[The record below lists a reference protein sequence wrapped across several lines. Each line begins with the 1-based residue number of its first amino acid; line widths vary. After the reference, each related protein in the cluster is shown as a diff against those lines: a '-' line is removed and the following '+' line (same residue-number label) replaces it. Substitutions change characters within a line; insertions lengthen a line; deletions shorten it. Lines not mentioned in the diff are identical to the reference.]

1 MKKIFF
7 IFIFIIGFN
16 NTALSLSW
24 ERNENRINVKLPGNT
39 YGYTIGE
46 GQWGSKLEE
55 FPNCKKL
62 NKFPGKGL
70 RQGNKTFY
78 DFDNKIRAYEK
89 GLFDCIY
96 FTDEIRFRIVEGISE
111 DANSKKTL
119 IYFKRDNFNQ
129 YIYSYNNNAWSLIT
143 LNKDY
148 ALAHQSANLISRETT
163 REERDHAEKLLV
175 FYKKIDL
182 SSRNSTIF
190 NNIINNNIEKAT
202 SNSNTKPSVIN
213 QSSKQSKL
221 PNCVGSYN
229 EKTWTNCYGIYK
241 WSNPSDRYEGE
252 YLNGNRHGF
261 GTYIYANGNKYT
273 GEYNNDRPN
282 GKGTITFSSGEKYIG
297 EVKNGKRH
305 GSGTYFFTD
314 GERMTGTWNENEY
327 VDAKNYR
334 KIENDNSNFNQKSKS
349 SENTK
354 LRSSSGVKEY
364 WWVVILL
371 IGIIFFVY
379 TQTKKDLNFNTERS
393 FKPKVR
399 ETHNIITL
407 FVDGKKSLGF
417 SFWIAYAL
425 LTTINF
431 FLFSILDDYA
441 AKNSL
446 NSLIPQIFAWVVIG
460 CYIFSCIGT
469 WKSATNYKLQ
479 KIRTKETF
487 VWATAAYVTIVVM
500 SILLGLGVIQGF
512 LEAI

>member
-62 NKFPGKGL
+62 NKFLGKGL

-78 DFDNKIRAYEK
+78 DFDNKIMAYEK

-163 REERDHAEKLLV
+163 REERDHAERLLV

-190 NNIINNNIEKAT
+190 NNIINTNFEKPT
-202 SNSNTKPSVIN
+202 SNSNIKPSVIN
-213 QSSKQSKL
+213 QSSNQSKL
-221 PNCVGSYN
+221 PNCVGSFN

-241 WSNPSDRYEGE
+241 WSNPNDKYDGE
-252 YLNGNRHGF
+252 FLNGNRHGF
-261 GTYIYANGNKYT
+261 GTYFYANGNKYI
-273 GEYNNDRPN
+273 GEWNNDRPN
-282 GKGTITFSSGEKYIG
+282 GKGTMIFASGAKYIG

-305 GSGTYFFTD
+305 GQGSYFYSD
-314 GERMTGTWNENEY
+314 GERLTGKWNEGEF
-327 VDAKNYR
+327 VDSSSYK
-334 KIENDNSNFNQKSKS
+334 KLENDNSNFYKKSKS
-349 SENTK
+349 TENTK

-379 TQTKKDLNFNTERS
+379 TQTKKDLNINTERS
-393 FKPKVR
+393 FKPKIR
-399 ETHNIITL
+399 ETHNIITQ
-407 FVDGKKSLGF
+407 FVEGKKSLGF

-441 AKNSL
+441 AKNNL

-460 CYIFSCIGT
+460 CYIFSCIGS
-469 WKSATNYKLQ
+469 WNSATNYKLQ
-479 KIRTKETF
+479 KIRTKEPF

>member
-1 MKKIFF
+1 MKKIILVIVF
-7 IFIFIIGFN
+7 ILGFN
-16 NTALSLSW
+16 NAALSLSW
-24 ERNENRINVKLPGNT
+24 DRIENRTNVMLPGNV
-39 YGYTIGE
+39 YGYSIGE
-46 GQWGSKLEE
+46 GHWGSKLEE
-55 FPNCKKL
+55 FPNCKRF
-62 NKFPGKGL
+62 NEFPGKGL

-78 DFDNKIRAYEK
+78 NFDNKIVAYEK

-96 FTDEIRFRIVEGISE
+96 FADEIRFRIVEGITE
-111 DANSKKTL
+111 DPNSKSTF
-119 IYFKRDNFNQ
+119 IHFKRDNFKQ
-129 YIYSYNNNAWSLIT
+129 YIYSYSNNVWSLIT

-148 ALAHQSANLISRETT
+148 SSGHQSANRISREAT
-163 REERDHAEKLLV
+163 REEIDHAERLLA

-190 NNIINNNIEKAT
+190 NNIINTNFEKPT

-213 QSSKQSKL
+213 QSSNQSKL
-221 PNCVGSYN
+221 PNCVGNFN

-241 WSNPSDRYEGE
+241 WSNPNDKYDGE
-252 YLNGNRHGF
+252 FLNGNRHGF
-261 GTYIYANGNKYT
+261 GTYFYANGNKYI
-273 GEYNNDRPN
+273 GEWSNDRPN
-282 GKGTITFSSGEKYIG
+282 GKGTMIFSSGAKYIG
-297 EVKNGKRH
+297 DVKNGKRH
-305 GSGTYFFTD
+305 GQGSYFYSD
-314 GERMTGTWNENEY
+314 GERLTGKWNEGEF
-327 VDAKNYR
+327 VDSSSYK
-334 KIENDNSNFNQKSKS
+334 KLENDNSNFYKKSKS
-349 SENTK
+349 TENTK

-379 TQTKKDLNFNTERS
+379 TQTKKDLNINTERS
-393 FKPKVR
+393 FKPKIR
-399 ETHNIITL
+399 ETHNIITQ
-407 FVDGKKSLGF
+407 FVEGKKSLGF

-441 AKNSL
+441 AKNNL

-460 CYIFSCIGT
+460 CYIFSCIGS
-469 WKSATNYKLQ
+469 WNSATNYKLQ
-479 KIRTKETF
+479 KIRTKEPF

>member
-1 MKKIFF
+1 MKKIILIIVF
-7 IFIFIIGFN
+7 ILGFN
-16 NTALSLSW
+16 NAALSLYW
-24 ERNENRINVKLPGNT
+24 EKIENRNNVRLYGNV
-39 YGYTIGE
+39 YGYSIGE
-46 GQWGSKLEE
+46 GHWGSKLEE
-55 FPNCKKL
+55 FTNCKIL
-62 NKFPGKGL
+62 NKFIGKGL

-78 DFDNKIRAYEK
+78 NFDNKIVAYEK

-96 FTDEIRFRIVEGISE
+96 ATDEIRFRIVEGISE
-111 DANSKKTL
+111 NPTDKTTS
-119 IYFKRDNFNQ
+119 IYFKRDNFKQ
-129 YIYSYNNNAWSLIT
+129 YIYSYSNNTWYLIT

-148 ALAHQSANLISRETT
+148 FSDHQLANKISRVAT
-163 REERDHAEKLLV
+163 REEIDHAERLLA

-190 NNIINNNIEKAT
+190 NNIINTNFEKPT

-213 QSSKQSKL
+213 QSSNQSKL
-221 PNCVGSYN
+221 PNCVGNFN

-241 WSNPSDRYEGE
+241 WSNPNDKYDGE
-252 YLNGNRHGF
+252 FLNGNRHGF
-261 GTYIYANGNKYT
+261 GTYFYANGNKYI
-273 GEYNNDRPN
+273 GEWSNDRPN
-282 GKGTITFSSGEKYIG
+282 GKGTMIFPSGAKYIG
-297 EVKNGKRH
+297 DVKNGKRH
-305 GSGTYFFTD
+305 GQGSYFYSD
-314 GERMTGTWNENEY
+314 GERLTGKWNEGEF
-327 VDAKNYR
+327 VDSSSYK
-334 KIENDNSNFNQKSKS
+334 KLENDNSNFYKKSKS
-349 SENTK
+349 TENTK

-379 TQTKKDLNFNTERS
+379 TQTKKDLNINTERS
-393 FKPKVR
+393 FKPKIR
-399 ETHNIITL
+399 ETHNIITQ
-407 FVDGKKSLGF
+407 FVEGKKSLGF

-441 AKNSL
+441 AKNNL

-460 CYIFSCIGT
+460 CYIFSCIGS
-469 WKSATNYKLQ
+469 WNSATNYKLQ
-479 KIRTKETF
+479 KIRTKEPF

>member
-1 MKKIFF
+1 MKKIILIIVF
-7 IFIFIIGFN
+7 ILGFN
-16 NTALSLSW
+16 NAALSLYW
-24 ERNENRINVKLPGNT
+24 EKIENRNNVRLYGNV
-39 YGYTIGE
+39 YGYSIGE
-46 GQWGSKLEE
+46 GHWGSKLEE
-55 FPNCKKL
+55 FTNCKIL
-62 NKFPGKGL
+62 NKFIGKGL

-78 DFDNKIRAYEK
+78 NFDNKIVAYEK

-96 FTDEIRFRIVEGISE
+96 ATDEIRFRIVEGISE
-111 DANSKKTL
+111 NPTDKTTS
-119 IYFKRDNFNQ
+119 IYFKRDNFKQ
-129 YIYSYNNNAWSLIT
+129 YIYSYSNNTWYLIT

-148 ALAHQSANLISRETT
+148 FSDHQLANKISRVAT
-163 REERDHAEKLLV
+163 REEIDHAERLLA

-190 NNIINNNIEKAT
+190 NNIINTNFEKPT

-213 QSSKQSKL
+213 QSSNQSKL
-221 PNCVGSYN
+221 PNCVGNFN

-241 WSNPSDRYEGE
+241 WSNPNDKYDGE
-252 YLNGNRHGF
+252 FLNGNRHGF
-261 GTYIYANGNKYT
+261 GAYFYANGNKYI
-273 GEYNNDRPN
+273 GEWSNDRPN
-282 GKGTITFSSGEKYIG
+282 GKGTMIFPSGAKYIG
-297 EVKNGKRH
+297 DVKNGKRH
-305 GSGTYFFTD
+305 GQGSYFYSD
-314 GERMTGTWNENEY
+314 GERLTGKWNEGEF
-327 VDAKNYR
+327 VDSSSYK
-334 KIENDNSNFNQKSKS
+334 KLENDNSNFYKKSKS
-349 SENTK
+349 TENTK

-393 FKPKVR
+393 FKPKIR
-399 ETHNIITL
+399 ETHNIITQ
-407 FVDGKKSLGF
+407 FVEGKKSLGF

-441 AKNSL
+441 AKNNL

-460 CYIFSCIGT
+460 CYIFSCIGS
-469 WKSATNYKLQ
+469 WNSATNYKLQ
-479 KIRTKETF
+479 KIRTKEPF
-487 VWATAAYVTIVVM
+487 VWATATYVTIVVM

>member
-1 MKKIFF
+1 MKKIILVIVF
-7 IFIFIIGFN
+7 ILGFN
-16 NTALSLSW
+16 NAALSLSW

-78 DFDNKIRAYEK
+78 DFDNKIMAYEK

-163 REERDHAEKLLV
+163 REERDHAERLLV

-190 NNIINNNIEKAT
+190 NNIINTNFEKPT
-202 SNSNTKPSVIN
+202 SNSNIKPSVIN
-213 QSSKQSKL
+213 QSSNQSKL
-221 PNCVGSYN
+221 PNCVGSFN

-241 WSNPSDRYEGE
+241 WSNPNDKYDGE
-252 YLNGNRHGF
+252 FLNGNRHGF
-261 GTYIYANGNKYT
+261 GTYFYANGNKYT
-273 GEYNNDRPN
+273 GEWNNDRPN
-282 GKGTITFSSGEKYIG
+282 GKGTMIFASGAKYIG

-305 GSGTYFFTD
+305 GQGSYFYSD
-314 GERMTGTWNENEY
+314 GERLTGKWNEGEF
-327 VDAKNYR
+327 VDSSSYK
-334 KIENDNSNFNQKSKS
+334 KLENDNSNFYKKSKS
-349 SENTK
+349 TENAK

-379 TQTKKDLNFNTERS
+379 TQTKKDLNINTERS
-393 FKPKVR
+393 FKPKIR
-399 ETHNIITL
+399 ETHNIITQ
-407 FVDGKKSLGF
+407 FVEGKKSLGF

-441 AKNSL
+441 AKNNL

-460 CYIFSCIGT
+460 CYIFSCIGS

-479 KIRTKETF
+479 KIRTKEPF